1 MRVAMQPD
9 FLDLP
14 ERTVQPRASGLT
26 HVLDK
31 GMSTVELRGLLENV
45 GPCVDIV
52 KFGWGTAYVAA
63 ATAEKVELCREHGV
77 LTCLGGTLLEIA
89 AAQDRIGEYSEWAR
103 GLGVDC
109 VEVSNGALGMP
120 AAAKRELVRT
130 LAGDFSVLAEVGTKD
145 AVEPV
150 AAAWVAE
157 MLGDLEAGA
166 DWVIAEG
173 RESGTV
179 GLFHADGEVRVDL
192 VEELIAAVAPERLI
206 FEAPAREQ
214 QAWLIRRLGANVN
227 LGNVAGNE
235 VGGLETLRLGLRA
248 DTAARPGPQVPVRPR
263 ARAQDRG

>member
-1 MRVAMQPD
+1 MRTAVQPD
-9 FLDLP
+9 FLLLP
-14 ERTVQPRASGLT
+14 ERTERPRASGVT

-45 GPCVDIV
+45 GRYVDIL
-52 KFGWGTAYVAA
+52 KFGWGTAYVSA

-89 AAQDRIGEYSEWAR
+89 AAQDRIDGYAEWAR
-103 GLGVDC
+103 VLGVDC

-120 AAAKRELVRT
+120 AAVKRELVRS
-130 LAGDFSVLAEVGTKD
+130 LAGEFTVLAEVGTKD
-145 AVEPV
+145 VVEPV
-150 AAAWVAE
+150 AAEWVAE
-157 MLGDLEAGA
+157 MLADLEAGA
-166 DWVIAEG
+166 AWVIAEG

-179 GLFHADGEVRVDL
+179 GLFEPDGEVRVGL
-192 VEELIAAVAPERLI
+192 VEEILAEVAPERVI

-227 LGNVAGNE
+227 LGNVVGDE

-248 DTAARPGPQVPVRPR
+248 DTVATVGARDRTEPR
-263 ARAQDRG
+263 AQSRG